1 MNTVIGAHRNL
12 FIEGGLVSTVTTY
25 HKGYNVTG
33 STKIIHRYLPKEVGE
48 LLIYY
53 LWIIQPFCRKLE
65 LLALHN
71 ASMPSPFIWEKEK
84 GGLGWDSSRL
94 SRVLYRE
101 FQAGLGIPMNIPIYR
116 YLAIAISR
124 QHL

>member
-12 FIEGGLVSTVTTY
+12 FIEGGLVSTVITY
-25 HKGYNVTG
+25 YKGYNITG
-33 STKIIHRYLPKEVGE
+33 SIKIIHRYLLKEVGE

-71 ASMPSPFIWEKEK
+71 ASIPSPFIWAKEK
-84 GGLGWDSSRL
+84 GG
-94 SRVLYRE
+94 
-101 FQAGLGIPMNIPIYR
+101 
-116 YLAIAISR
+116 
-124 QHL
+124 